1 MAHPGGVPEGSPP
14 ASDDDA
20 GRFPVPRISP
30 NQLLPSPSP
39 PPPPPDL
46 YPDASKLYTAFKS
59 RIGFTMRVPFACE

>member
-20 GRFPVPRISP
+20 GRARFPRISP
-30 NQLLPSPSP
+30 NQ
-39 PPPPPDL
+39 PPDL